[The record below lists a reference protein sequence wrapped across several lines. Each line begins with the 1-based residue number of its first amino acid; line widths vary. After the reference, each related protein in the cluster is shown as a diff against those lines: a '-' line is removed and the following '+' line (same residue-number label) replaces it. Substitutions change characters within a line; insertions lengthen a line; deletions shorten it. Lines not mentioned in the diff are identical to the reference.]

1 MLVNIEDTSLNYFQV
16 ILVLNTLVRLSSVF
30 FQCLSSTLFDFVSVI
45 SVKTSYDVFSTC
57 GCSEFSAPP
66 RLHFDNVIVI
76 CTSICV
82 NLFYLLSPFQGQR
95 FASFKYEVCYF
106 FFQPLIAIILL
117 TNTLHRHTPKTFSLF
132 PHIMEI
138 YFFLLNLV

>member
-1 MLVNIEDTSLNYFQV
+1 MQYESLMLENIEDTSLNYFQL
-16 ILVLNTLVRLSSVF
+16 ISVLNTLVRSSPVF
-30 FQCLSSTLFDFVSVI
+30 FQCLSSTLFGFVSVI

-57 GCSEFSAPP
+57 GCSEFLAPP

-82 NLFYLLSPFQGQR
+82 NLFSLFIIPFSRTEICFFQVWSLLL
-95 FASFKYEVCYF
+95 F
-106 FFQPLIAIILL
+106 FFLTTNCHNI

-132 PHIMEI
+132 LI
-138 YFFLLNLV
+138 